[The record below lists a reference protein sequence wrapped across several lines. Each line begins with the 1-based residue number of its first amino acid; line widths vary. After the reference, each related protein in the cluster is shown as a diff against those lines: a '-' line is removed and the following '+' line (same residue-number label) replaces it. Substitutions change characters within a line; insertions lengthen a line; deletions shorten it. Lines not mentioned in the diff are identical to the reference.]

1 MAAQAAWTAVDR
13 RVVDRALAVPF
24 GSDLTLTL
32 LSQRTGDY
40 QDNAEFGVLLDQ
52 LWVR

>member
-1 MAAQAAWTAVDR
+1 M
-13 RVVDRALAVPF
+13 AVPF
-24 GSDLTLTL
+24 GNNLELTL

-40 QDNAEFGVLLDQ
+40 QHNPEFGVLLDQ